1 MKDRG
6 SRQRRSPLEWGVRIV
21 LAGAVGWI
29 GYLSVMQSVALV
41 LPDSRIEEAYAL
53 APTNGRIAGRLSQT
67 LYHPGASE
75 ADRARAVTIARDA
88 LQHDPTAVEAVATLA
103 ADAFARGEQTEGERL
118 LAYSQKLSRRDL
130 RTQLMAIE
138 LAVAQGDIPGALRH
152 YDIALRTKK
161 NAPELLFP
169 VLTSALPD
177 PAIRTELVKT
187 LGGQPNWAAG
197 FINHAARSE
206 VDPAASAAF
215 FRVLQARR
223 VPVPDAAGVAVI
235 NRLLAAQLFDEAWA
249 YYAAAHPGSDRRQSR
264 DPAFTN
270 TVEARTVLDWT
281 AVNGVGV
288 STAILPEAQNGL
300 FDFTV
305 SMGNGGPL
313 LQQLQMLPAG
323 DYILEGHSIGIEQPA
338 RSRPYWIVRCQT
350 GGEIGRV
357 ELPNSSQ
364 AGGRFQGA
372 IRVPADCP
380 VQMLALVARSTDDI
394 GGVSGQI
401 DRIAIRPAPAR
412 TAS

>member
-6 SRQRRSPLEWGVRIV
+6 SRQRRSPLEWGVRLV

-29 GYLSVMQSVALV
+29 GYLSIMQSVALV
-41 LPDSRIEEAYAL
+41 LPDSQIREAYAL
-53 APTNGRIAGRLSQT
+53 APNNGRIAGRLSQT
-67 LYHPGASE
+67 LYRPDASE
-75 ADRARAVTIARDA
+75 ADRARAVAIARDA
-88 LQHDPTAVEAVATLA
+88 LRHDPTAVEAVATLA
-103 ADAFARGEQTEGERL
+103 ADAFTRGDQTEGERL
-118 LAYSQKLSRRDL
+118 LAYSQKLARRDL

-187 LGGQPNWAAG
+187 LGGQPNWGAR

-215 FRVLQARR
+215 FRALQARR

-235 NRLLAAQLFDEAWA
+235 NRLLAAQLFDDAWA

-270 TVEARTVLDWT
+270 MVEARTVLDWT

-305 SMGNGGPL
+305 SMGNGGSL

>member
-6 SRQRRSPLEWGVRIV
+6 SRQRRSPLEWGVRLV

-41 LPDSRIEEAYAL
+41 LPDSRIEEAHAL
-53 APTNGRIAGRLSQT
+53 APDNGRIAGRLSQT
-67 LYHPGASE
+67 LYRPDASE
-75 ADRARAVTIARDA
+75 ADRARAVTIAHDA

-118 LAYSQKLSRRDL
+118 LTYSQKLSRRDL

-138 LAVAQGDIPGALRH
+138 LAVAQGNIPGALRH

-187 LGGQPNWAAG
+187 LGGQPNWSAG

-215 FRVLQARR
+215 FRALQARR
-223 VPVPDAAGVAVI
+223 VPVPDAAGVAII
-235 NRLLAAQLFDEAWA
+235 NRLLAAQLFDDAWA
-249 YYAAAHPGSDRRQSR
+249 YYAAAHPHSDRRQSR

-281 AVNGVGV
+281 AVNSVGV
-288 STAILPEAQNGL
+288 STAILPEERNGL

-350 GGEIGRV
+350 GEEIGRV

-372 IRVPADCP
+372 IRVPANCP
-380 VQMLALVARSTDDI
+380 VQTLALVARSTDDI

>member
-6 SRQRRSPLEWGVRIV
+6 SRQRRSPLEWGVRLV

-41 LPDSRIEEAYAL
+41 LPDSRIKEAYAL

-67 LYHPGASE
+67 LYRPDASE

-103 ADAFARGEQTEGERL
+103 ADAFARGDQAKGERL

-138 LAVAQGDIPGALRH
+138 LAVAQGDISGALRH

-187 LGGQPNWAAG
+187 LGGQPKWAAG
-197 FINHAARSE
+197 FIHHAARSE

-215 FRVLQARR
+215 FRALQARR

-235 NRLLAAQLFDEAWA
+235 NRLLAAQLFDDAWA

-270 TVEARTVLDWT
+270 TVEARTVLDWS
-281 AVNGVGV
+281 AVNGTGV

-323 DYILEGHSIGIEQPA
+323 DYVLEGHSIGIEQPA

-412 TAS
+412 TAP